1 METKKRVATAGS
13 FLTSLMAVTSP
24 APSPPPKP
32 IDPRKVKFAVLLF
45 VATFVVYLVF
55 RGQFGIN
62 LVGLLAIAGI
72 ASFIILK
79 PDLAAQTFLFILPIP
94 AFVTLALF
102 GVHPY
107 IIMPAMLLI
116 IFAMFVMLQRKKGT
130 LALMLNVLV
139 LILLL
144 IIPNAL
150 FQTGSK
156 PYEAIMAQKDIAR
169 KTWQDMLALPS
180 AAKKE
185 FEKQLAFAT
194 EDARA
199 GEIDRNAKRAL
210 GVSFYKFG
218 TTSTKYYIPEKI
230 QVFTEIRAETF
241 KTDQNVSIA
250 VQCQD
255 KETKTKGEIIP
266 PGPFSFDYKM
276 RQQVDCRIDSA
287 AIGTGTP
294 TIELSATF
302 NFVTSAYQIAYFI
315 DQEVNRAYIRQDIDP
330 LDAFNITDKN
340 PTTKHT
346 SGPINIGFT
355 FEPQPSPVSA
365 TLEYGPTP
373 TLSIINEWQGEIKSI
388 DELTIISPPGLSI
401 VEIDGN
407 DIQATCK
414 GCGSQECKC
423 TIGKDLMNK
432 LFKKASMEVGVKS
445 FRLHTRITDP
455 AALLG
460 NRQLSIR
467 NFIATLKYTYSIK
480 QETSVEVKEIQI

>member
-1 METKKRVATAGS
+1 METKKLLITAGS
-13 FLTSLMAVTSP
+13 FLTALMAVTSP
-24 APSPPPKP
+24 APSPPSKP
-32 IDPRKVKFAVLLF
+32 LDPRKIKFAVLLF
-45 VATFVVYLVF
+45 VATFAVYLVF

-62 LVGLLAIAGI
+62 LIGLLGIAGI
-72 ASFIILK
+72 VSFIILK
-79 PDLAAQTFLFILPIP
+79 PDFAAQTFLFILPIP
-94 AFVTLALF
+94 AFVALAMF

-107 IIMPAMLLI
+107 MVAPAILLI
-116 IFAMFVMLQRKKGT
+116 IFAMFVMLKRKKGT
-130 LALMLNVLV
+130 LALTLNVLA

-144 IIPNAL
+144 IIPNTL

-156 PYEAIMAQKDIAR
+156 PYDAIMAQKDIAK
-169 KTWQDMLALPS
+169 KTWRDMLALP
-180 AAKKE
+180 AVAKKE

-199 GEIDRNAKRAL
+199 GEIDRNAKRTL
-210 GVSFYKFG
+210 GVFFDKFG
-218 TTSTKYYIPEKI
+218 TTSTKYTIPEKI
-230 QVFTEIRAETF
+230 QVFTTIRAETF
-241 KTDQNVSIA
+241 KTDQNVSID
-250 VQCQD
+250 VQCQAKGTD
-255 KETKTKGEIIP
+255 IKGEIIP

-287 AIGTGTP
+287 AVGTGTP

-315 DQEVNRAYIRQDIDP
+315 DQELSRAYIREDIDP

-355 FEPQPSPVSA
+355 IDPQPSPVSA

-373 TLSIINEWQGEIKSI
+373 TLSIINEWNGDIKSI
-388 DELTIISPPGLSI
+388 DEMTIISPPGLSI

-407 DIQATCK
+407 DIQSTCK
-414 GCGSQECKC
+414 GCGSQECRC
-423 TIGKDLMNK
+423 TIGKELMNK
-432 LFKKASMEVGVKS
+432 LIKKENIEVGVKK

-460 NRQLSIR
+460 TKKLSIR
-467 NFIATLKYTYSIK
+467 NFIVTLKYKYSIK
-480 QETSVEVKEIQI
+480 QEASVEVKEIRI